1 MYDVKKVRNDFPFLK
16 QTINEKPVVFF
27 DTGASAQKP
36 QAVIDAVAEAYKFNY
51 ANVHRGVYSLSQ
63 EASDKYENVRLKVQ
77 QFINAK
83 SSEEVVIT
91 KGTTEAINLLASSIG
106 KSMVSAGDEIIVTE
120 MEHHAN
126 FVPWQMLCEDKS
138 LDFKV
143 AKVNDN
149 GELDVKNLLS
159 LVTEKTK
166 VLAITLCSNVLG
178 TINPI
183 KEIIQEVKKINPKI
197 LTVVDGA
204 QAVIHSKVDVQDLN
218 CDFFVF
224 SSHKLYGPTGVGV
237 LYGKYDLLKKLPP
250 YNYGGDMVD
259 DVTIDKT
266 TFALPPYK
274 FEAGTP
280 DIVGTI
286 GFGQAIDYVNSVGID
301 NIASYEQDLLKY
313 ATEQLKKID
322 GLRIIGEAQ
331 HKAGVVTFVVDGC
344 NAGDIGE
351 LLAIKGMCVR
361 TGKHCAH
368 PLLYRM
374 GVTATVRMSFGMYN
388 TFEEV
393 DLFIKALKKVIS
405 QLK

>member
-1 MYDVKKVRNDFPFLK
+1 MYDIKKVRSDFPFLK
-16 QTINEKPVVFF
+16 QTINDKPIVFF

-36 QAVIDAVAEAYKFNY
+36 QVVIDAVAEAYKFNY

-77 QFINAK
+77 KFINAK
-83 SSEEVVIT
+83 SSDEVVIT

-106 KSMVSAGDEIIVTE
+106 KSLVSAGDEIIVTE

-126 FVPWQMLCEDKS
+126 FVPWQMLCEDKG
-138 LDFKV
+138 LNFKV

-178 TINPI
+178 TINPV
-183 KEIIQEVKKINPKI
+183 KEIIEKVKKINPNI
-197 LTVVDGA
+197 LTIVDGA
-204 QAVIHSKVDVQDLN
+204 QAVIHSKVDVQDLD
-218 CDFFVF
+218 CDFLVF

-301 NIASYEQDLLKY
+301 NIASYEQELLKY
-313 ATEQLKKID
+313 ATEQLKKIE

-331 HKAGVVTFVVDGC
+331 HKAGVITFVVDGC
-344 NAGDIGE
+344 NAGDVGE

-374 GVTATVRMSFGMYN
+374 GVTSTVRMSFGMYN

>member
-1 MYDVKKVRNDFPFLK
+1 MYDVNKIRKDFPFLS
-16 QTINEKPVVFF
+16 QNINNKSVVFF

-36 QAVIDAVAEAYKFNY
+36 QVVIDAIANAYAFSY
-51 ANVHRGVYSLSQ
+51 ANVHRGVYFLSQ
-63 EASDKYENVRLKVQ
+63 EASDRYENVRSIVQ
-77 QFINAK
+77 KFINAK
-83 SSEEVVIT
+83 SENEIVIT
-91 KGTTEAINLLASSIG
+91 KGTTEAINLVANSLDEF
-106 KSMVSAGDEIIVTE
+106 VCAGDEIVVTE

-126 FVPWQMLCEDKS
+126 FVPWQMLAEHKN
-138 LDFKV
+138 LIFKV
-143 AKVNDN
+143 AKVTDD
-149 GELDVKNLLS
+149 GEIDIGHLLG
-159 LVTEKTK
+159 LITQKTK

-183 KEIIQEVKKINPKI
+183 KEIIKKVRIINSNTII
-197 LTVVDGA
+197 LIDGA
-204 QAVIHSKVDVQDLN
+204 QAVIHAKVDMQDLD

-237 LYGKYDLLKKLPP
+237 LYGKYDLLDKLSP
-250 YNYGGDMVD
+250 YNYGGDMVE
-259 DVTIDKT
+259 DVTIEKT
-266 TFALPPYK
+266 TFAKPPHK

-286 GFGQAIDYVNSVGID
+286 GFGRAIEYVNSIGMD
-301 NIASYEQDLLKY
+301 NIESYEQKLLSY
-313 ATEQLKKID
+313 ATTELKKID
-322 GLRIIGEAQ
+322 GLNIIGEAKY
-331 HKAGVVTFVVDGC
+331 KAGVITFIVDGC

-368 PLLYRM
+368 PLLYRF
-374 GVTATVRMSFGMYN
+374 GVNATVRMSFGIYN

-393 DLFIKALKKVIS
+393 DSFIKALNRVIT